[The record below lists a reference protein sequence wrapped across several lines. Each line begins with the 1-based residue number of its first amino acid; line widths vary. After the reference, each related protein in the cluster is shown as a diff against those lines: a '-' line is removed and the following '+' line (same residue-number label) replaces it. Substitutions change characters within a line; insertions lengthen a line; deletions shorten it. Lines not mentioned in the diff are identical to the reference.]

1 MCLGGCK
8 TRYCLYLH
16 QVNFLESSMSLRAHS
31 TDNTSAPISPAQPA
45 QPTKPTGQKRSLE
58 RGKATHK
65 KNPGKRAKQG
75 GG

>member
-1 MCLGGCK
+1 
-8 TRYCLYLH
+8 
-16 QVNFLESSMSLRAHS
+16 MSLRADS
-31 TDNTSAPISPAQPA
+31 TDKTSTPISPA

>member
-1 MCLGGCK
+1 
-8 TRYCLYLH
+8 
-16 QVNFLESSMSLRAHS
+16 MSLRAHR
-31 TDNTSAPISPAQPA
+31 TDNTSAPISPAQPAQPA